1 MMKKKNRERQKM
13 MIFHPVLAPYRIDQ
27 FNMLNDLFDLE
38 VVFLFDSLWNFSIDQ
53 KRLTEACNFKI
64 SYLLTGPRYKGR
76 LFRFGILCAINRAKP
91 DIIFG
96 YEYSFTTQYLIL
108 LKRMGFIKEKVGSFI
123 DDSLKVC
130 ENVQSKARKWARS
143 YSLKHLDYLVV
154 MSDEVARFYYSRFNI
169 SENQIV
175 VSPILQLSER
185 LRNNKE
191 TIEELAMK
199 YIEEYKLYG
208 NKVALYVGRFIPEKG
223 LSIFLNKISHIVKDN
238 DNYKFVLI
246 GEGLEKEKL
255 TALVKDHRLEDKI
268 IFPGMFQADELYGW
282 YACASGFVL
291 PSLFEPFGAVVNE
304 ALIFGIPVLCSQF
317 AGSSTLIQQSN
328 GYLFNPLD
336 YSDSISKFSLF
347 MDKIPVVEKINLNN
361 TPPLIEDHRSIF
373 NKEWRKVSY
382 E

>member
-1 MMKKKNRERQKM
+1 
-13 MIFHPVLAPYRIDQ
+13 
-27 FNMLNDLFDLE
+27 
-38 VVFLFDSLWNFSIDQ
+38 
-53 KRLTEACNFKI
+53 
-64 SYLLTGPRYKGR
+64 
-76 LFRFGILCAINRAKP
+76 
-91 DIIFG
+91 
-96 YEYSFTTQYLIL
+96 
-108 LKRMGFIKEKVGSFI
+108 
-123 DDSLKVC
+123 
-130 ENVQSKARKWARS
+130 
-143 YSLKHLDYLVV
+143 
-154 MSDEVARFYYSRFNI
+154 
-169 SENQIV
+169 
-175 VSPILQLSER
+175 
-185 LRNNKE
+185 
-191 TIEELAMK
+191 MK